1 MNIKHIKIA
10 PIIDTQDG
18 LSMIEACVTKKGKRF
33 KGYFYID
40 TGSSISIIDINLALY
55 SGETTAFSA
64 LGANENNSYRTIV
77 DFKIGVN
84 SYKMNFHAV
93 KKELLPKEK
102 GKIVIGILGM
112 DFLKNN
118 LCIIDFKHNAL
129 YKCTYKV
136 DPKDSMRIEYDE
148 SGIPT
153 ITINGGNGPQP
164 CLIDTGSDPNIMSQA
179 ALANGNF
186 TFSLTNKIDTL
197 YGLGYKIKSTSAVVC
212 FFSEEIGDT
221 HFEEEFQIPME
232 EANAMLN
239 IGKSKNVEII
249 LGSSF
254 MKRKKWILDFMNN
267 IIYKNMSTS

>member
-18 LSMIEACVTKKGKRF
+18 LSMIEACVTTRGKRF

-40 TGSSISIIDINLALY
+40 TGASISIIDINLALC
-55 SGETTAFSA
+55 SGEMTAFSA

-77 DFKIGVN
+77 DFKIGEK
-84 SYKMNFHAV
+84 SYKMYFHAV
-93 KKELLPKEK
+93 EKELLPKEK

-112 DFLKNN
+112 DFLKKN
-118 LCIIDFKHNAL
+118 LCIIDFKQNVL

-136 DPKDSMRIEYDE
+136 DSKESMRIYYDE

-153 ITINGGNGPQP
+153 IMINGGNGPLP

-197 YGLGYKIKSTSAVVC
+197 YGLGYKIKTITAGVC
-212 FFSEEIGDT
+212 FFLEEIGDT
-221 HFEEEFQIPME
+221 HFEQEFQIPME

-239 IGKSKNVEII
+239 IGKNKNVEII

-254 MKRKKWILDFMNN
+254 MKQKKWILDFMNN
-267 IIYKNMSTS
+267 IIYKNMPMS